1 MNNRTY
7 CLLLILLLA
16 GIDRIYGQ
24 TENPVIKDG
33 FLDARLLDLNSQR
46 LPLKGTWLW
55 FDNQLLSPDEIRTAK
70 GVPITF
76 PKIWNEVRANKSG
89 QGYATYTV
97 SILLP
102 SAIPVYGLDIPEPY
116 CSYRLWANGNLISQ
130 HGQVGTTKETTTP
143 VWYSTAVSVPKPKGD
158 TLHLV
163 LQIANFHHFK
173 GGVKNDFYLGGESII
188 LKKRSN
194 ATVSTLIEC
203 GTLFVMGIVFLLLF
217 FQHKKRIIIYFALFC
232 LTWSLRSV
240 LSNDYVFFQ
249 FFPDFNWTLAIKFEY
264 LTLYLTMI
272 WCILFLGR
280 LFVNE
285 SYPVIKHVLVTL
297 NIAFIL
303 FTFLTSTVL
312 FTQWLFVYLA
322 VAGILILYGAIIV
335 VRASINE
342 RIGSTFLLL
351 TILMGVVAFGYDFLT
366 YQGIF
371 PFNAFVL
378 SSEYIAT
385 FLLMAFALLLHLNV
399 IKSKPK
405 TTNILTYAELYKDDT
420 YKVK

>member
-1 MNNRTY
+1 MINRNY
-7 CLLLILLLA
+7 YLSLIFLLLA
-16 GIDRIYGQ
+16 MGRIYGQ
-24 TENPVIKDG
+24 TEHPVIKDG
-33 FLDARLLDLNSQR
+33 FLDARLIDLNSQR
-46 LPLKGTWLW
+46 LPLRGTWLW
-55 FDNQLLSPDEIRTAK
+55 FDNQLLKPNEISKAK
-70 GVPITF
+70 GTTVSF

-89 QGYATYTV
+89 QGYATYAA

-102 SAIPVYGLDIPEPY
+102 SSIPVYGLDIPEPY
-116 CSYRLWANGNLISQ
+116 CSYRLWANGEIISQ

-143 VWYSTAVSVPKPKGD
+143 LWFSTAVSLKKPQGD

-163 LQIANFHHFK
+163 LQVSNFHHFK
-173 GGVKNDFYLGGESII
+173 GGVKNDFYLGGEGLI
-188 LKKRSN
+188 LKKRNN
-194 ATVSTLIEC
+194 ATISTLVEC
-203 GTLFVMGIVFLLLF
+203 GALMVMGIAFFILFL
-217 FQHKKRIIIYFALFC
+217 QQRKKVIIYFSLFC

-249 FFPDFNWTLAIKFEY
+249 YFPDFNWSLAIKFEY

-272 WCILFLGR
+272 WCILFLSR

-285 SYPVIKHVLVTL
+285 SYPVVKHVLVTI

-303 FTFLTSTVL
+303 FTFLTPTVL
-312 FTQWLFVYLA
+312 FTQWLSVYLV
-322 VAGILILYGAIIV
+322 VAGILLLYGAFIV

-342 RIGSTFLLL
+342 RVGSSFIVL

-366 YQGIF
+366 YQGLF
-371 PFNAFVL
+371 SFNAFVL

-385 FLLMAFALLLHLNV
+385 FIFMALALLLHLNV

-405 TTNILTYAELYKDDT
+405 TTNILTYAELYKDDI

>member
-1 MNNRTY
+1 MNNRNY
-7 CLLLILLLA
+7 YLLMLFLLLA
-16 GIDRIYGQ
+16 MGRTYGQ
-24 TENPVIKDG
+24 AEPPVIKNG

-46 LPLKGTWLW
+46 LPLRGSWIW
-55 FDNQLLSPDEIRTAK
+55 FDNQLLTPDETKTAK
-70 GVPITF
+70 GVPVDF

-102 SAIPVYGLDIPEPY
+102 AAIPVYGLDIPEPY
-116 CSYRLWANGNLISQ
+116 CSYRLWANGYLISQ

-143 VWYSTAVSVPKPKGD
+143 VWFSTAVSVPKPKGD

-173 GGVKNDFYLGGESII
+173 GGIKNDFYLGGESII
-188 LKKRSN
+188 LKKRNN

-203 GTLFVMGIVFLLLF
+203 GTLFVMGFIFLLLF
-217 FQHKKRIIIYFALFC
+217 FQQKKKIIIYFALFC
-232 LTWSLRSV
+232 FTWSLRSV

-249 FFPDFNWTLAIKFEY
+249 YFPDFNWTLAIKFEY

-272 WCILFLGR
+272 WCILYLSR

-285 SYPVIKHVLVTL
+285 SYAVIKHVLVTI

-303 FTFLTSTVL
+303 FTFLTPTVL
-312 FTQWLFVYLA
+312 FTQWLFVYLT
-322 VAGILILYGAIIV
+322 VAGILLLYGGSIV
-335 VRASINE
+335 IRASINE
-342 RIGSTFLLL
+342 RVGSTFLVL
-351 TILMGVVAFGYDFLT
+351 TILMGVVVFGYDFLT

-371 PFNAFVL
+371 PFNAFL
-378 SSEYIAT
+378 ISSGYIAT

>member
-1 MNNRTY
+1 MNNRNY
-7 CLLLILLLA
+7 CLLLIFLLVA
-16 GIDRIYGQ
+16 MGRIYGQ
-24 TENPVIKDG
+24 TEPPVIKNG

-46 LPLKGTWLW
+46 LPLRGSWIW
-55 FDNQLLSPDEIRTAK
+55 FDNQLLSPDEVNKAK
-70 GVPITF
+70 GTPVDF
-76 PKIWNEVRANKSG
+76 PKIWNEVRANKNG
-89 QGYATYTV
+89 QGYATYAV

-102 SAIPVYGLDIPEPY
+102 AAIPIYGLDIPEPY
-116 CSYRLWANGNLISQ
+116 CSYRLWANGKLISE
-130 HGQVGTTKETTTP
+130 HGKVGTTKETTTP
-143 VWYSTAVSVPKPKGD
+143 LWFSTAVSVPKPKGD

-188 LKKRSN
+188 LRKRNN
-194 ATVSTLIEC
+194 ATISTLIEC
-203 GTLFVMGIVFLLLF
+203 GTLFVMGFVFLLLF
-217 FQHKKRIIIYFALFC
+217 FQQKKKIIIYFALFC
-232 LTWSLRSV
+232 FTWSFRSV
-240 LSNDYVFFQ
+240 ISNDYVFFQ
-249 FFPDFNWTLAIKFEY
+249 YFPDFNWTVAIRFEY

-272 WCILFLGR
+272 WCILFLSR

-285 SYPVIKHVLVTL
+285 SYAVMKHVLVAI

-312 FTQWLFVYLA
+312 FTQWLFVYLT
-322 VAGILILYGAIIV
+322 VAGILLLYGGSIV

-342 RIGSTFLLL
+342 RVGSTFLVL
-351 TILMGVVAFGYDFLT
+351 TILMGVVVFGYDFLT

-371 PFNAFVL
+371 PFNAFL
-378 SSEYIAT
+378 ISSGYIAT